1 MEGGVEGILESR
13 NPEPTTFADFEDED
27 GESDDLDSPLSSEE
41 GEGKKK
47 YPKFKFFDEEVQVN
61 FEVGHIFTSADVV
74 KAAVKEYALQAKKK
88 VHFVKN
94 DKTRIVVKCM
104 DGCPF
109 YLRVSKS
116 SHDTYFQIVRF
127 ESTHTCHRTAK
138 NRQAKTKW
146 IAKKFMS
153 ILRHTPNI

>member
-1 MEGGVEGILESR
+1 M
-13 NPEPTTFADFEDED
+13 PFKQ
-27 GESDDLDSPLSSEE
+27 
-41 GEGKKK
+41 KK
-47 YPKFKFFDEEVQVN
+47 N
-61 FEVGHIFTSADVV
+61 
-74 KAAVKEYALQAKKK
+74 

-94 DKTRIVVKCM
+94 DKMRIVVKCM

-153 ILRHTPNI
+153 ILRHTPNMKVRALQEESRNRWGIFLSRYQCYRAQRKALEMIEGAITEQYKHLRSYGEELL